1 MIILKKV
8 RKVVKKNILF
18 IILITIIVIAALI
31 YSYVRLHQK
40 PINNKELYI
49 INNVELKSKDLNAEK
64 TMSIDS
70 NETKLI
76 TLTVTNNFKTDKKFY
91 VWYKVLTN
99 QNNIDIGSVKS
110 SDVTLLESGN
120 IIEKNTTKEI
130 IVGIKNNNDSTI
142 QLAFGIV
149 YGDQNE
155 QLKLP
160 HNSTS
165 ITDSIDIIEKKEY
178 SVGEKIILNDYSRWH
193 VIEESSS
200 NEDYVTLLKDDVI
213 NIEESDQA
221 LDVVKN
227 KILFDPND
235 ENIKFYLDNT
245 YKKELEK
252 NNIKL
257 GDNGEIRLITLN
269 ELLTLGNYNYQD
281 YNYYQTTTPNWL
293 NTNVPWWTMTPFSS
307 DSTYYV
313 YKGNIY
319 FAKDKNITR
328 AAIRPVIKVLKS
340 NIKS

>member
-1 MIILKKV
+1 MKKV